1 MAAFEINAQQLS
13 FQTREI
19 IMSAITIN
27 LADVTFPNG
36 STIMLNSAYGGLEGK
51 YPNFGSSQYGRVN
64 FINSVR
70 YGESL
75 IDGRSAFDAT
85 GGKITIGKL

>member
-1 MAAFEINAQQLS
+1 MDPAFFLIVLTEVWKESI
-13 FQTREI
+13 QT
-19 IMSAITIN
+19 
-27 LADVTFPNG
+27 LA
-36 STIMLNSAYGGLEGK
+36 L
-51 YPNFGSSQYGRVN
+51 SQYGRVN

-70 YGESL
+70 YGERL